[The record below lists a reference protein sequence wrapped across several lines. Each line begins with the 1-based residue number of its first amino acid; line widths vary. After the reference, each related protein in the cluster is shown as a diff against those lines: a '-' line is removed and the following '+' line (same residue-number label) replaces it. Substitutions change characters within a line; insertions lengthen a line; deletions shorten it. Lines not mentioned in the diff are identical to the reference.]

1 MNTKLLAVTIA
12 TSALLAA
19 CSSAPGPTV
28 YKHPETKSIVL
39 LQGDNLVCE
48 PLFRKAGFQKVD
60 TGNVER

>member
-1 MNTKLLAVTIA
+1 MNTKLLALTVA
-12 TSALLAA
+12 ASALLAA

-48 PLFRKAGFQKVD
+48 PLFRKAGFEKVD
-60 TGNVER
+60 TGSVEK